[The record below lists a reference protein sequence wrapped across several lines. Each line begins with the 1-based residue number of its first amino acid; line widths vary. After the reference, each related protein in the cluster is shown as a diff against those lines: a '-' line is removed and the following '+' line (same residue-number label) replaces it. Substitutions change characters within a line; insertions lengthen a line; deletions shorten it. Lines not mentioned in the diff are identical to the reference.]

1 MILIPKA
8 MKILK
13 ILLLSFILLN
23 PILSNGVFPGR
34 GLSSNVSRVISR
46 LKDMHYTVE
55 GGRRFHIGLKK
66 NESVRY
72 VITVPVYLSKTAIGI
87 ATDENVKKVRMVLFS
102 QLNEE
107 SRERAFDGEE
117 IESRYYIKEISDKS
131 YHYIV
136 EITLLESSADNEY
149 SSVDLLVAFAPLTL
163 RTAEDIKD
171 FYYDHAGEREFY
183 SDPIRARNAGRQ
195 RSDTGRIPCT
205 ALDYG
210 RTCVR

>member
-1 MILIPKA
+1 

-23 PILSNGVFPGR
+23 PILSNAVFPGR
-34 GLSSNVSRVISR
+34 GLGANVSRVISR
-46 LKDMHYTVE
+46 LNDMHYTVE

-72 VITVPVYLSKTAIGI
+72 VITVPVYLSKTAFGV
-87 ATDENVKKVRMVLFS
+87 ATDENVKKFRMVLFS

-107 SRERAFDGEE
+107 AKERAFDGEE
-117 IESRYYIKEISDKS
+117 IESRTYVKEISDKS
-131 YHYIV
+131 YHYVV
-136 EITLLESSADNEY
+136 ELTLLESSADNEY
-149 SSVDLLVAFAPLTL
+149 SSLDLLVAFAPMPLKT
-163 RTAEDIKD
+163 EQEIKD
-171 FYYDHAGEREFY
+171 FYYDHEEKEFY
-183 SDPIRARNAGRQ
+183 SDPIRAMNAGMR

-210 RTCVR
+210 RTCIR